1 MIFMMR
7 SLLLCLALFFSA
19 AAVSAAPLQVGV
31 GKIECPNGTEPIT
44 VFTYKPPTFR
54 EGPLIVVCHGVSRN
68 AEDYRN
74 YAITMA
80 ERFGA
85 IVVTPLFDAQR
96 FPSARY
102 QRGGLVGADGK
113 AQPSEA
119 WTYAVIPKIVAH
131 VRTLENKT
139 AAAMPYYLIGHSAG
153 GQFLVRLA
161 AFLPGDAV
169 RIVAANPGSDLFPTR
184 DQDFGYGFGGLPA
197 ELNNDDVIRR
207 YLAVPLTF
215 YLGTDDIYP
224 RPSFD
229 DSAAANRQGKHRLER
244 GRNCFEFAR
253 KLAAERGW
261 AFNWRK
267 VETPGIGHEAAFMFA
282 AKEAGDALFGKK

>member
-139 AAAMPYYLIGHSAG
+139 AATMPYYLIGHSAG

-197 ELNNDDVIRR
+197 ELNNDEVIRR
-207 YLAVPLTF
+207 YLAVPLTY

-229 DSAAANRQGKHRLER
+229 DSER
-244 GRNCFEFAR
+244 DDPTVHQRSITILVGRSVVWCQFSWLTMKFHMTLV
-253 KLAAERGW
+253 LA
-261 AFNWRK
+261 K
-267 VETPGIGHEAAFMFA
+267 
-282 AKEAGDALFGKK
+282 FGM